1 MTMQTTQA
9 PGVVND
15 RAIAVKYIL
24 LAAFLLIYPW
34 AVSPFWAVQVGA
46 QSLVLGIIA
55 LSLTFLAGYGG
66 MVSFAQL
73 SVAGCAGYMTAILG
87 FNNANLGLGWHWAPS
102 ILAAISIAV
111 IFGTIIGILSVRTE
125 GIYTIMITLAISV
138 GFFYFCRQNYSIFNG
153 WTGFSGLA
161 PPVIAGLNL
170 RDPIPFYYLC
180 LAFAVLAYTA
190 VVYMGRS
197 TFGLALQGIRDN
209 ERRMRALGFNVIVH
223 RIFAYSIAALIASLG
238 GILMVWLN
246 GRISSGTV
254 GVGPTIDILIISVVG
269 GLGHPIGA
277 FIGSILF
284 TLLENFAVDLIAR
297 ERFNLLIGSVFLIIV
312 LFSPDGILGLW
323 KKFKEGLQ
331 KRTI

>member
-1 MTMQTTQA
+1 MTLHKSQP
-9 PGVVND
+9 PGVAND

-24 LAAFLLIYPW
+24 LVTLLLIYPW
-34 AVSPFWAVQVGA
+34 VASPFWAVQVGA

-73 SVAGCAGYMTAILG
+73 SVAGCAGYMVAILG
-87 FNNANLGLGWHWAPS
+87 FNSANMGLGWPWVP
-102 ILAAISIAV
+102 AIFIAIAIAV
-111 IFGTIIGILSVRTE
+111 IFGTLIGVLSVRTD

-138 GFFYFCRQNYSIFNG
+138 GFFYFVRQNYPIFNG

-161 PPVIAGLNL
+161 PPVIGGLNL

-180 LAFAVLAYTA
+180 LVFAGLAYFA

-209 ERRMRALGFNVIVH
+209 DRRMRALGFNVIVH
-223 RIFAYSIAALIASLG
+223 RIAAYSIAALIAALG

-254 GVGPTIDILIISVVG
+254 GIGPTIDILIISVVG

-277 FIGSILF
+277 FIGAVLF

-297 ERFNLLIGSVFLIIV
+297 ERFNLLIGAVFLIIV

-323 KKFKEGLQ
+323 QKFKDAF
-331 KRTI
+331 KKNTI

>member
-1 MTMQTTQA
+1 MTLHNSQPTGFA
-9 PGVVND
+9 ND
-15 RAIAVKYIL
+15 RAVAVKYIL
-24 LAAFLLIYPW
+24 LITLLLIYPW
-34 AVSPFWAVQVGA
+34 LASPFWAVQIGA

-55 LSLTFLAGYGG
+55 LSLTFLAGYGD

-73 SVAGCAGYMTAILG
+73 SVAGCSGYMVAILG
-87 FNNANLGLGWHWAPS
+87 VNSANMGLGWPWPLT
-102 ILAAISIAV
+102 IFIAIFIAV
-111 IFGTIIGILSVRTE
+111 IFGTLIGVLSVRTD

-138 GFFYFCRQNYSIFNG
+138 GFFYFVRQNYPIFNG
-153 WTGFSGLA
+153 WTGFSGLT
-161 PPVIAGLNL
+161 PPVIAGINL

-180 LAFAVLAYTA
+180 LAFAGLAYFV

-209 ERRMRALGFNVIVH
+209 DRRMRALGFNVVIH
-223 RIFAYSIAALIASLG
+223 RISAYSIAALIASLG
-238 GILMVWLN
+238 GILMVWQN

-254 GVGPTIDILIISVVG
+254 GIGPTLDILIISVVG

-277 FIGSILF
+277 FIGAVLF

-297 ERFNLLIGSVFLIIV
+297 ERFNLLIGAVFLIIV

-323 KKFKEGLQ
+323 QKLKGRGKKSS
-331 KRTI
+331 I

>member
-1 MTMQTTQA
+1 MTLHKSQP
-9 PGVVND
+9 PGFAND

-24 LAAFLLIYPW
+24 LITLLLIYPW
-34 AVSPFWAVQVGA
+34 LASPFWAVQIGA

-73 SVAGCAGYMTAILG
+73 SVAGCAGYMVATLG
-87 FNNANLGLGWHWAPS
+87 VNSASMGLGWPWAPT
-102 ILAAISIAV
+102 IFMAIVIAV
-111 IFGTIIGILSVRTE
+111 IFGTLIGLLSVRTD

-138 GFFYFCRQNYSIFNG
+138 GFFYFVRQNYSVFNG
-153 WTGFSGLA
+153 WTGFSGLT

-180 LAFAVLAYTA
+180 LVFAGLTYFV
-190 VVYMGRS
+190 VVYLGRS

-209 ERRMRALGFNVIVH
+209 DRRMRALGFNVIVH
-223 RIFAYSIAALIASLG
+223 RISAYSIAALIASLG
-238 GILMVWLN
+238 GILMVWQN

-254 GVGPTIDILIISVVG
+254 GIGPTVDILIISVVG

-277 FIGSILF
+277 FIGAVLF

-297 ERFNLLIGSVFLIIV
+297 ERFNLLIGAVFLIIV
-312 LFSPDGILGLW
+312 LFSPDGLLGLW
-323 KKFKEGLQ
+323 QKFKKGV
-331 KRTI
+331 KKSSI